1 MLGKLLKHEFRATGR
16 TMLPIYGAVAALAVL
31 GNLSIRL
38 IDVTNSVFLRLL
50 FIVVIVF
57 FAIGVIAAAVM
68 TAVMMIS
75 RFYRNLLKEQ
85 GYLMHTLPVTIHSQ
99 IWSKLIVSLV
109 WFAAT
114 FLVVWLVILLTGL
127 IQSGTELGKIFSGS
141 LGWADFRQALA
152 AEGIWPGHLTLLALE
167 FLGNA
172 IVACLLTCLHFY
184 AAMTLGHMFTKNK
197 VLLSIVFFVAISFL
211 FNLIGTGYG
220 IAALE
225 NQADGWAHGLQS
237 AAEGIPLLHSIACQ
251 ALGLQLAEGA
261 LLYIATVLGLKKGL
275 NLA

>member
-38 IDVTNSVFLRLL
+38 IDAANSVFLRLL

-57 FAIGVIAAAVM
+57 FVIGVIAAAVM

-85 GYLMHTLPVTIHSQ
+85 GYLMHTLPVTVHGQ

-114 FLVVWLVILLTGL
+114 FFVVWLVILLTGL
-127 IQSGTELGKIFSGS
+127 IQSGTELGDILASFPSRAE
-141 LGWADFRQALA
+141 LRAALA
-152 AEGIWPGHLTLLALE
+152 AEGLRPRDLTLIAAELLVHAVIA
-167 FLGNA
+167 G
-172 IVACLLTCLHFY
+172 LLTCLHFY
-184 AAMTLGHMFTKNK
+184 AAMSLGHMFPKSK
-197 VLLSIVFFVAISFL
+197 VFLSVVFFVAISFL
-211 FNLIGTGYG
+211 FDLIGSGYG
-220 IAALE
+220 YIVVS
-225 NQADGWAHGLQS
+225 NQTFSPQTLAESLSFLHRLLTLHGLT
-237 AAEGIPLLHSIACQ
+237 
-251 ALGLQLAEGA
+251 LQFFKGA
-261 LLYIATVLGLKKGL
+261 LLYIATVFGLKKGL